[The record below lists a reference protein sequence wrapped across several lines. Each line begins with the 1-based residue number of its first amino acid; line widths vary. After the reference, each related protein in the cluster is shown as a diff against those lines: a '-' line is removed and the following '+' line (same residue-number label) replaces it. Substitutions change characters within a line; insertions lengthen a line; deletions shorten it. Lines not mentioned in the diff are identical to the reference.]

1 MKLRDVLS
9 LAFRTVRS
17 NKLRTGITV
26 SIIAFGIMALVGINT
41 AIDAMK
47 QKFTESFASM
57 GSNGFTIHYKDYQ
70 FFGNNNQV
78 TKAKKGQKEKI
89 SNSKIPI
96 SKDQAELFKKNY
108 TFPRQSIDQYPRRKQ
123 QYRFDG
129 NSRKTNPTVQVNG
142 GDEHYAELNGYT
154 ITAGRSLND
163 LDVESGR
170 NVAILGSDIVKK
182 FFNGNDEAALEKI
195 IKVNGLPYRVIG
207 TLESKGASLGR
218 SWDNMVITSY
228 NNVRR
233 FFLGGTRS
241 PVFSIPHLLCNIQ
254 VKVPDVNQI
263 SLALGEADGTFRTIR
278 RVNTTD
284 ASNFVIDKSD
294 RFVEQLLSNLSVIT
308 LCALVIGIITLIG
321 AAVGL
326 MNIML
331 VSVTERTKEIGL
343 VKAIGGRKGAIRQ
356 QFLYES
362 IIISLL
368 GAVFGSVLGILIGN
382 MFSLVLNTGFVFP
395 WAWLFWGMVIC
406 TIVGILAGLYPSLKA
421 SRMNPIQAL
430 RYE

>member
-1 MKLRDVLS
+1 MKLRDVLA

-26 SIIAFGIMALVGINT
+26 AIIAFGIMALVGINT
-41 AIDAMK
+41 AIEAMK

-57 GSNGFTIHYKDYQ
+57 GANGFTIHFKDYD

-78 TKAKKGQKEKI
+78 TKEKKGAKVDKKSNAKKAITKE
-89 SNSKIPI
+89 
-96 SKDQAELFKKNY
+96 QAELFKQNY
-108 TFPRQSIDQYPRRKQ
+108 HFPAKVSISLRG
-123 QYRFDG
+123 G
-129 NSRKTNPTVQVNG
+129 NNNIMSQGNKKTNPTVQVAG
-142 GDEHYAELNGYT
+142 GDEYYAELNGYNLD
-154 ITAGRSLND
+154 AGRSLNE

-170 NVAILGSDIVKK
+170 NVCLLGSDLVKK
-182 FFNGNDEAALEKI
+182 FFGNSPERALEKI
-195 IKVNGLPYRVIG
+195 VKVNGIPFRVVG
-207 TLESKGASLGR
+207 TLESKGSSIGR
-218 SWDNMVITSY
+218 SMDNLMITSY

-233 FFLGGTRS
+233 FFISGAVSFFNPTPS
-241 PVFSIPHLLCNIQ
+241 FNIQ
-254 VKVPDVNQI
+254 VKVPDVNQMD
-263 SLALGEADGTFRTIR
+263 LAIGEAEGVFRPIR
-278 RVNTTD
+278 RINTTD

-294 RFVEQLLSNLSVIT
+294 RFVEELLSNLSLIT
-308 LCALVIGIITLIG
+308 LCAVVIGIITLVG

-343 VKAIGGRKGAIRQ
+343 VKAIGGRKRSIRM

-368 GAVFGSVLGILIGN
+368 GAVFGSILGILVGN
-382 MFSLVLNTGFVFP
+382 IFSLVLNTGFVFP
-395 WAWLFWGMVIC
+395 WIWLFWGMLIC
-406 TIVGILAGLYPSLKA
+406 TFVGILAGIYPSLKA

>member
-1 MKLRDVLS
+1 MRIRDVLS
-9 LAFRTVRS
+9 LSFRTVRS

-26 SIIAFGIMALVGINT
+26 AIIAFGIMALVGINT

-70 FFGNNNQV
+70 FFGNNSHV
-78 TKAKKGQKEKI
+78 TKEKKGAKKEKI
-89 SNSKIPI
+89 SDTKIPI
-96 SKDQAELFKKNY
+96 TKDQAELFKKNY
-108 TFPRQSIDQYPRRKQ
+108 LFPAKVSISIRG
-123 QYRFDG
+123 G
-129 NSRKTNPTVQVNG
+129 NSNIVSLGSSKTNPTVQVTG
-142 GDEHYAELNGYT
+142 GDENYAELNGYNLN
-154 ITAGRSLND
+154 AGRSLND

-170 NVAILGSDIVKK
+170 NVCIIGSDLVTK
-182 FFNGNDEAALEKI
+182 FFGGNSERAVEKI
-195 IKVNGLPYRVIG
+195 IKVNGLPFRVIG
-207 TLESKGASLGR
+207 TMESKGASIGR
-218 SWDNMVITSY
+218 SFDNVIITSY

-233 FFLGGTRS
+233 FFVSGS
-241 PVFSIPHLLCNIQ
+241 VNQFNPAPSFNIQ
-254 VKVPDVNQI
+254 VKIPDVGQMN
-263 SLALGEADGTFRTIR
+263 LAIGEAEGVFRPIR

-294 RFVEQLLSNLSVIT
+294 RFVEQLLSNLSLITMCAVVIGAIT
-308 LCALVIGIITLIG
+308 LLG

-343 VKAIGGRKGAIRQ
+343 VKAIGGKKNAIRM

-362 IIISLL
+362 IMISLM
-368 GAVFGSVLGILIGN
+368 GAIFGSFLGILIGN
-382 MFSLVLNTGFVFP
+382 VFSLVLNTGFVFP
-395 WAWLFWGMVIC
+395 WIWLFLGMAIC
-406 TIVGILAGLYPSLKA
+406 TGVGILAGIYPSLKA
-421 SRMNPIQAL
+421 SRLNPIQAL

>member
-1 MKLRDVLS
+1 MRLRDVLS

-26 SIIAFGIMALVGINT
+26 AIIAFGIMALVGINT

-57 GSNGFTIHYKDYQ
+57 GANGFTIHYKDYQ
-70 FFGNNNQV
+70 FFHNNNEV
-78 TKAKKGQKEKI
+78 TKEKRGGKKDKI
-89 SNSKIPI
+89 SNARKPI
-96 SKDQAELFKKNY
+96 TKDQAELFKKSY
-108 TFPRQSIDQYPRRKQ
+108 HFPAKVSISIRG
-123 QYRFDG
+123 G
-129 NSRKTNPTVQVNG
+129 NGNIVSMDNLKTNPTVLMNG
-142 GDEHYAELNGYT
+142 GDEDYAELNGYDLN
-154 ITAGRSLND
+154 AGRSLNE

-170 NVAILGSDIVKK
+170 NVCLLGNDLVTK
-182 FFNGNDEAALEKI
+182 FFGNNPERALEKI
-195 IKVNGLPYRVIG
+195 IKINGIPFRVIG
-207 TLESKGASLGR
+207 TMESKGSSIGR
-218 SWDNMVITSY
+218 SWDNVIITSY

-233 FFLGGTRS
+233 FFLNYAPAPWNPTPS
-241 PVFSIPHLLCNIQ
+241 FIIQ
-254 VKVPDVNQI
+254 VKVPDVKQI
-263 SLALGEADGTFRTIR
+263 DLAIGEAEGVFRPIR
-278 RVNTTD
+278 RVSTTD
-284 ASNFVIDKSD
+284 ASNFVVDKSD
-294 RFVEQLLSNLSVIT
+294 RFVEELLKNLGVIT
-308 LCALVIGIITLIG
+308 LCAVIIGCITLVG

-343 VKAIGGRKGAIRQ
+343 VKAIGGRKHSIRM

-368 GAVFGSVLGILIGN
+368 GAVFGSILGILVGN
-382 MFSLVLNTGFVFP
+382 SFSLVLNTGFVFP
-395 WAWLFWGMVIC
+395 WVWLFWGMLIC

>member
-1 MKLRDVLS
+1 MKLLDVLS

-57 GSNGFTIHYKDYQ
+57 GANGFTIHYKDFQ
-70 FFGNNNQV
+70 FFHNDNSEV
-78 TKAKKGQKEKI
+78 TKEKKGQKSKI
-89 SNSKIPI
+89 SNAKIPI
-96 SKDQAELFKKNY
+96 SKDQAELFKNSY
-108 TFPRQSIDQYPRRKQ
+108 HFPAKVSISIRG
-123 QYRFDG
+123 G
-129 NSRKTNPTVQVNG
+129 NNNIVSMDSRKTNPTVQING
-142 GDEHYAELNGYT
+142 GDENYAELNGYDLNG
-154 ITAGRSLND
+154 GRSLND

-170 NVAILGSDIVKK
+170 NVCLLGNDLVTK
-182 FFNGNDEAALEKI
+182 FFDGNPERALEKI
-195 IKVNGLPYRVIG
+195 IKINGIPFRVIG
-207 TLESKGASLGR
+207 TMESKGSSIGR
-218 SWDNMVITSY
+218 SWDNVAITSY

-233 FFLGGTRS
+233 FFLTQPIAPWNPTPS
-241 PVFSIPHLLCNIQ
+241 FIMQ
-254 VKVPDVNQI
+254 VKVPDVKQLD
-263 SLALGEADGTFRTIR
+263 LAIGEADGVFRTVR
-278 RVNTTD
+278 RVSITD

-294 RFVEQLLSNLSVIT
+294 RFVEELLSNLAFIT
-308 LCALVIGIITLIG
+308 ICAVVIGIITLVG

-343 VKAIGGRKGAIRQ
+343 VKAIGGRKKSIRM

-368 GAVFGSVLGILIGN
+368 GAVFGSVLGILVGN
-382 MFSLVLNTGFVFP
+382 SFALILNTGFVFP
-395 WAWLFWGMVIC
+395 WVWLFWGMLIC

>member
-1 MKLRDVLS
+1 MKIRDVLS

-26 SIIAFGIMALVGINT
+26 AIIAFGIMALVGINT

-57 GSNGFTIHYKDYQ
+57 GANGFTIHYKDYQ

-78 TKAKKGQKEKI
+78 TKEKKGAKKDKV

-96 SKDQAELFKKNY
+96 SKDQAELFKQY
-108 TFPRQSIDQYPRRKQ
+108 YHFPAKVAISIRG
-123 QYRFDG
+123 G
-129 NSRKTNPTVQVNG
+129 NNNIVSLASSKTNPTVQVNG
-142 GDEHYAELNGYT
+142 GDEFYSELNGYNLN
-154 ITAGRSLND
+154 AGRSLND
-163 LDVESGR
+163 LDVKSGR
-170 NVAILGSDIVKK
+170 NVCVLGNDLVKK
-182 FFNGNDEAALEKI
+182 FFGDNPERALEKI
-195 IKVNGLPYRVIG
+195 IKINSIPYRVIG
-207 TLESKGASLGR
+207 TMESKGSSIGR
-218 SWDNMVITSY
+218 SWDNVIITSY

-233 FFLGGTRS
+233 FFLGGAVTFYNQTPS
-241 PVFSIPHLLCNIQ
+241 FNIQ
-254 VKVPDVNQI
+254 VKVPDVKQMD
-263 SLALGEADGTFRTIR
+263 LAIGEAEGVFRTIR

-294 RFVEQLLSNLSVIT
+294 RFVEELLSNLSLITICAVVIGGIT
-308 LCALVIGIITLIG
+308 LLG

-343 VKAIGGRKGAIRQ
+343 VKAIGGRKASIRQ

-368 GAVFGSVLGILIGN
+368 GAVFGSILGILIGN
-382 MFSLVLNTGFVFP
+382 VFSLVLNTGFVFP
-395 WAWLFWGMVIC
+395 WIWLFLGMAIC
-406 TIVGILAGLYPSLKA
+406 TGVGILAGLYPSLKA
-421 SRMNPIQAL
+421 SRLNPIQAL

>member
-9 LAFRTVRS
+9 LAFRTIRS
-17 NKLRTGITV
+17 NKLRTSITV

-57 GSNGFTIHYKDYQ
+57 GANGFTIHYKDYN
-70 FFGNNNQV
+70 FFGNGNNQV
-78 TKAKKGQKEKI
+78 TKEKKGSKRDKA
-89 SNSKIPI
+89 SNSNVPI
-96 SKDQAELFKKNY
+96 SKDQAELFKKEY
-108 TFPRQSIDQYPRRKQ
+108 HFPAKVSINIRG
-123 QYRFDG
+123 G
-129 NSRKTNPTVQVNG
+129 NGNIVSMGSSKTNPTVQVNG
-142 GDEHYAELNGYT
+142 GDENFVELNGYNLN
-154 ITAGRSLND
+154 AGRSLNE

-170 NVAILGSDIVKK
+170 NVCVLGNDLVKK
-182 FFNGNDEAALEKI
+182 FFGDNPESALEKV
-195 IKVNGLPYRVIG
+195 IKINNIPYRVIG
-207 TLESKGASLGR
+207 TLESKGASIGR
-218 SWDNMVITSY
+218 SWDNVVVTSY

-233 FFLGGTRS
+233 FFLNDPPGPFT
-241 PVFSIPHLLCNIQ
+241 PVPSFSIQ
-254 VKVPDVNQI
+254 VKVPDVHQMD
-263 SLALGEADGTFRTIR
+263 LAIGESEGVFRTIR
-278 RVNTTD
+278 RVNTMD

-294 RFVEQLLSNLSVIT
+294 RFVEQLLSNLAVIT
-308 LCALVIGIITLIG
+308 LCAVVIGIITLVG

-343 VKAIGGRKGAIRQ
+343 VKAIGGRKKSIRM

-362 IIISLL
+362 IMISLL
-368 GAVFGSVLGILIGN
+368 GAVFGSVLGILVGN
-382 MFSLVLNTGFVFP
+382 VFSLVLNTGFVFP
-395 WAWLFWGMVIC
+395 WVWLFWGMLIC
-406 TIVGILAGLYPSLKA
+406 TIVGVLAGLYPSLKA

>member
-1 MKLRDVLS
+1 MRLRDVLS
-9 LAFRTVRS
+9 LSFRTVRS

-26 SIIAFGIMALVGINT
+26 AIIAFGIMALVGINT

-57 GSNGFTIHYKDYQ
+57 GANGFTIHYKDYQ

-78 TKAKKGQKEKI
+78 TKAKKGQKEKA
-89 SNSKIPI
+89 SNAKIPI
-96 SKDQAELFKKNY
+96 SKEQAELFKKNY
-108 TFPRQSIDQYPRRKQ
+108 HFPAKVSINIRG
-123 QYRFDG
+123 G
-129 NSRKTNPTVQVNG
+129 NSNIVSLDSRKTNPTVQVNG
-142 GDEHYAELNGYT
+142 GDENYAELNGYT
-154 ITAGRSLND
+154 INAGRSLND

-170 NVAILGSDIVKK
+170 NVCVLGSDLVTK
-182 FFNGNDEAALEKI
+182 FFGGSPERAVEKI
-195 IKVNGLPYRVIG
+195 IKVNGIPYRIIG
-207 TLESKGASLGR
+207 TMESKGSSIGR
-218 SWDNMVITSY
+218 SMDNVVITSY

-233 FFLGGTRS
+233 FFLSG
-241 PVFSIPHLLCNIQ
+241 SINYFNPTPSFNIQ

-263 SLALGEADGTFRTIR
+263 SLAIGEAEGVFRPIR
-278 RVNTTD
+278 RTNTTD

-294 RFVEQLLSNLSVIT
+294 RFVEELLSNLSLITVCAVVIGAIT
-308 LCALVIGIITLIG
+308 LLG

-382 MFSLVLNTGFVFP
+382 VFSLVLNTGFVFP
-395 WAWLFWGMVIC
+395 WIWLFLGMAIC
-406 TIVGILAGLYPSLKA
+406 TGVGILAGLYPSLKA
-421 SRMNPIQAL
+421 SRLNPIQAL

>member
-1 MKLRDVLS
+1 MRLRDVLS

-17 NKLRTGITV
+17 NKLRTSITV
-26 SIIAFGIMALVGINT
+26 AIIAFGIMALVGINT

-57 GSNGFTIHYKDYQ
+57 GANGFTIHYKENN
-70 FFGNNNQV
+70 FFHNRSEV
-78 TKAKKGQKEKI
+78 TKEKKGGKKEKA

-96 SKDQAELFKKNY
+96 SKDQAELFKESY
-108 TFPRQSIDQYPRRKQ
+108 HFPAKVSISEKGSN
-123 QYRFDG
+123 G
-129 NSRKTNPTVQVNG
+129 NIVSMGSSKTNPTVQING
-142 GDEHYAELNGYT
+142 GDEHFAELNGYDLN
-154 ITAGRSLND
+154 AGRSLND
-163 LDVESGR
+163 LDVQSGR
-170 NVAILGSDIVKK
+170 NVCVLGNDLVKK
-182 FFNGNDEAALEKI
+182 FFGDNPERALEKI
-195 IKVNGLPYRVIG
+195 IKINGIPFRVIG
-207 TLESKGASLGR
+207 TMESKGSSIGR
-218 SWDNMVITSY
+218 SWDNVVITSY
-228 NNVRR
+228 NTVRR
-233 FFLGGTRS
+233 FFLTDAASAYS
-241 PVFSIPHLLCNIQ
+241 PTPSFIIQ
-254 VKVPDVNQI
+254 VKVPDVNQMD
-263 SLALGEADGTFRTIR
+263 LAIGEAEGVFRTVR

-294 RFVEQLLSNLSVIT
+294 RFVEELLSNLSLITMCAVIIGCIT
-308 LCALVIGIITLIG
+308 LGG

-343 VKAIGGRKGAIRQ
+343 VKAIGGRKKSIRM

-368 GAVFGSVLGILIGN
+368 GAVFGSILGILVGN
-382 MFSLVLNTGFVFP
+382 SFSIVLNTGFVFP
-395 WAWLFWGMVIC
+395 WVWLFWGMLIC

>member
-1 MKLRDVLS
+1 MKIRDVLS

-57 GSNGFTIHYKDYQ
+57 GANGFTIHYKDYQ
-70 FFGNNNQV
+70 FFGNNSQV
-78 TKAKKGQKEKI
+78 TKEKKGAKRDKV
-89 SNSKIPI
+89 SNTKKPITKDEAEMFKRNYHFPSKVSMSVRGGGSNIASMG
-96 SKDQAELFKKNY
+96 SK
-108 TFPRQSIDQYPRRKQ
+108 
-123 QYRFDG
+123 
-129 NSRKTNPTVQVNG
+129 KTNPTVQVTG
-142 GDEHYAELNGYT
+142 GDENYAELNGYSLN
-154 ITAGRSLND
+154 AGRSLND
-163 LDVESGR
+163 LDVSSGR
-170 NVAILGSDIVKK
+170 NVVVLGSDLVKK
-182 FFNGNDEAALEKI
+182 FFGSNSESALEKI
-195 IKVNGLPYRVIG
+195 IKINGIPYRVIG
-207 TLESKGASLGR
+207 TMESKGASIGR
-218 SWDNMVITSY
+218 SWDNIAITSY

-233 FFLGGTRS
+233 FFLNDPPTPYNPTPS
-241 PVFSIPHLLCNIQ
+241 FNLQ
-254 VKVPDVNQI
+254 VKVPDVKNME
-263 SLALGEADGTFRTIR
+263 LAIGEAEGVFRPIR
-278 RVNTTD
+278 RISTTD

-294 RFVEQLLSNLSVIT
+294 RFVEELLSNLSLIT
-308 LCALVIGIITLIG
+308 LCAVIIGCITLVG

-343 VKAIGGRKGAIRQ
+343 IKAIGGRKASIRQ

-368 GAVFGSVLGILIGN
+368 GAVLGSILGILVGN
-382 MFSLVLNTGFVFP
+382 SFSLVLDTGFVFP
-395 WAWLFWGMVIC
+395 WVWLFWGILIC
-406 TIVGILAGLYPSLKA
+406 TIVGVLAGLYPSLKA

>member
-26 SIIAFGIMALVGINT
+26 AIIAFGIMALVGINT

-47 QKFTESFASM
+47 QKFIESFASM
-57 GSNGFTIHYKDYQ
+57 GANGFTIHYKDFQ
-70 FFGNNNQV
+70 FFGNGNSEV
-78 TKAKKGQKEKI
+78 TKEKKGAPKSKI
-89 SNSKIPI
+89 SNAKIPI

-108 TFPRQSIDQYPRRKQ
+108 HFPAKVSISIRG
-123 QYRFDG
+123 G
-129 NSRKTNPTVQVNG
+129 NNNIISMDSRKTNPTVQING
-142 GDEHYAELNGYT
+142 GDENYAELNGYDLNF
-154 ITAGRSLND
+154 GRSLND

-170 NVAILGSDIVKK
+170 NVCLLGNDLVVK
-182 FFNGNDEAALEKI
+182 FFGGSPERALEKI
-195 IKVNGLPYRVIG
+195 VKVNGIPFRVIG
-207 TLESKGASLGR
+207 TLESKGSSIGR
-218 SWDNMVITSY
+218 SWDNVIITSY

-233 FFLGGTRS
+233 FFLNQPIAPWNPTPS
-241 PVFSIPHLLCNIQ
+241 FIMQ
-254 VKVPDVNQI
+254 VKVGDVSQLD
-263 SLALGEADGTFRTIR
+263 LAIGEADGVFRTVR

-294 RFVEQLLSNLSVIT
+294 RFVEELLSNLAIIT
-308 LCALVIGIITLIG
+308 YCAVAIGIITLVG

-343 VKAIGGRKGAIRQ
+343 VKAIGGRKKSIRM

-368 GAVFGSVLGILIGN
+368 GAVFGSVLGILVGN
-382 MFSLVLNTGFVFP
+382 SFALVLNTGFVFP
-395 WAWLFWGMVIC
+395 WVWLFWGMLIC

>member
-1 MKLRDVLS
+1 MRIRDVLS
-9 LAFRTVRS
+9 LSFRTVRS

-26 SIIAFGIMALVGINT
+26 AIIAFGIMALVGINT

-57 GSNGFTIHYKDYQ
+57 GANGFTIHYKDYQ

-96 SKDQAELFKKNY
+96 SKEQAELFKKNY
-108 TFPRQSIDQYPRRKQ
+108 HFPAKVSISIRG
-123 QYRFDG
+123 G
-129 NSRKTNPTVQVNG
+129 NSNIVSMDSRKTNPTVQVNG
-142 GDEHYAELNGYT
+142 GDENYAELNGYELS
-154 ITAGRSLND
+154 AGRSLND

-170 NVAILGSDIVKK
+170 NVCMLGSDLVTK
-182 FFNGNDEAALEKI
+182 FFDGNAERALEKI
-195 IKVNGLPYRVIG
+195 IKINGIPYRIIG
-207 TLESKGASLGR
+207 TMDSKGASIGR
-218 SWDNMVITSY
+218 SWDNVIITSY

-233 FFLGGTRS
+233 FFLGGTIS
-241 PVFSIPHLLCNIQ
+241 FFNPTPSFNIQ

-263 SLALGEADGTFRTIR
+263 SLAIGEAEGVFRPIR
-278 RVNTTD
+278 RVSTTD

-294 RFVEQLLSNLSVIT
+294 RFVEELLSNLSKITWAAVI
-308 LCALVIGIITLIG
+308 IGVITLIG

-368 GAVFGSVLGILIGN
+368 GAVFGSILGILIGN
-382 MFSLVLNTGFVFP
+382 IFSLVLNTGFVFP
-395 WAWLFWGMVIC
+395 WAWLFWGILLC

>member
-1 MKLRDVLS
+1 MKLVDILS

-26 SIIAFGIMALVGINT
+26 AIIAFGIMALVGIST

-57 GSNGFTIHYKDYQ
+57 GANGFTIHYKDYN
-70 FFGNNNQV
+70 FFGSNDQV
-78 TKAKKGQKEKI
+78 TKEKKGAKKNKV

-96 SKDQAELFKKNY
+96 SKDQAELFKRNY
-108 TFPRQSIDQYPRRKQ
+108 HFPAKVSINIRG
-123 QYRFDG
+123 G
-129 NSRKTNPTVQVNG
+129 NANIASMDSRKTNPTVQVMG
-142 GDEHYAELNGYT
+142 GDENYVELNGYDLRS
-154 ITAGRSLND
+154 GRSLNE
-163 LDVESGR
+163 LDVQSGR
-170 NVAILGSDIVKK
+170 NVAVLGSDLVSK
-182 FFNGNDEAALEKI
+182 FFGADPERALEKI
-195 IKVNGLPYRVIG
+195 IKINGIPYRIIG
-207 TLESKGASLGR
+207 TLESKGSSLGR
-218 SWDNMVITSY
+218 SMDNLAITSY

-233 FFLGGTRS
+233 FFLNDPPGPFT
-241 PVFSIPHLLCNIQ
+241 PVPSFNIQ

-263 SLALGEADGTFRTIR
+263 DLAIGEADGVFRKVR
-278 RVNTTD
+278 RVNITD

-294 RFVEQLLSNLSVIT
+294 RFVEELLKNLSLITVCAIVIGCIT
-308 LCALVIGIITLIG
+308 LGG

-343 VKAIGGRKGAIRQ
+343 VKAIGGRKSAIRK

-368 GAVFGSVLGILIGN
+368 GAAFGSVLGILVGN
-382 MFSLVLNTGFVFP
+382 SFSLVLNTGFVFP
-395 WAWLFWGMVIC
+395 WVWLIWGMLIC